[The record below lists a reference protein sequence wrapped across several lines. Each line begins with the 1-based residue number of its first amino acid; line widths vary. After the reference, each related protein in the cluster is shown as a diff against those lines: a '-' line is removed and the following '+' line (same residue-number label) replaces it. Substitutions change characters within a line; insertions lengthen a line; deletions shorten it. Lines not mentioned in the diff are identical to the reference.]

1 MSFIWLAIV
10 YSSGPQPILAAGTSF
25 MEDNLSTDGGGGGW
39 DGLGMIQA
47 HFSVP
52 ISLDLY

>member
-10 YSSGPQPILAAGTSF
+10 YSSGPQPVLAAGTSF
-25 MEDNLSTDGGGGGW
+25 IEDNFSTDGNGGGW

-47 HFSVP
+47 HFSVI
-52 ISLDLY
+52 ISLDI